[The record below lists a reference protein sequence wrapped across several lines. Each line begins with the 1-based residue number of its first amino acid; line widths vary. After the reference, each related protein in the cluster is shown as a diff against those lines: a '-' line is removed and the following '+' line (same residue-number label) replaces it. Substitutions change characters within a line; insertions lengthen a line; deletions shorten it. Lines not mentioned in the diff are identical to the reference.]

1 MTTIS
6 VEYTIKYQLD
16 FSPNYQ
22 WTKDGK
28 CFNMKTGR
36 EITQVYSN
44 GSIGYCINGNFKS
57 QIK

>member
-44 GSIGYCINGNFKS
+44 GYRYTQFG
-57 QIK
+57 IK